1 MSFFL
6 CANTCFLLHRVI
18 NRSDCLAQLNFI
30 FILSS
35 VSSVSPIRIK
45 MSEKLCLK
53 WNDFK
58 DNVLTAFGNLRED
71 KDFADVTLACDDGN
85 QVAAHKVI
93 LAASSPFF
101 ENILKR
107 NKHSNLVILMRGMKS
122 DDLLAIMDFLY
133 LGEVKIYQENLESF
147 LAVAD
152 ELRLKGLMGPKNE
165 HGGSD
170 LDAQGQV
177 DDKLM
182 QNKPFTNAS
191 PNRENPVYKHEQN
204 ATSSEYSQE
213 IVAYGHE
220 VKNVALKSNF
230 NGDLQELDEKVVS
243 MMERTENKN
252 VHGQPIYQCTLC
264 GKNGKNGQLK
274 NHIEANH
281 LEGVSIPCHL
291 CQIKFRS
298 RRALTTHIYENHR
311 NI

>member
-1 MSFFL
+1 MSMKAALFSL
-6 CANTCFLLHRVI
+6 C
-18 NRSDCLAQLNFI
+18 Q
-30 FILSS
+30 
-35 VSSVSPIRIK
+35 SVSPIRIK

-71 KDFADVTLACDDGN
+71 KDFADVTLASEDGD

-107 NKHSNLVILMRGMKS
+107 NKHSNLVIFMRGIKS
-122 DDLLAIMDFLY
+122 ADLLAIMDFLY
-133 LGEVKIYQENLESF
+133 LGEAKIYQDNLESF

-165 HGGSD
+165 AYHGDGD
-170 LDAQGQV
+170 LDAPGHV
-177 DDKLM
+177 EETLM
-182 QNKPFTNAS
+182 QKKPFTNAS
-191 PNRENPVYKHEQN
+191 PNRENPLYKHEQI

-213 IVAYGHE
+213 IVAFGHE
-220 VKNVALKSNF
+220 VKKVTLKSNF

-243 MMERTENKN
+243 MMERTGNKN

-264 GKNGKNGQLK
+264 GKEGKNGQLK

-291 CQIKFRS
+291 CQIIFRS
-298 RRALTTHIYENHR
+298 RRALTTHIYEKHR